1 MSVKHNNFKGNDKP
15 IDPDVKIPEAVRR
28 ASEAADAAHAAA
40 YAPAEPTPE
49 PTPTPSGDHIVIAEP
64 PPAQLPPT
72 MVTQV
77 GNPEPP
83 APPTPPA
90 EPLPSPV
97 DENSWEH
104 KYKSLQGR
112 FAPIQQLNNQL
123 TERVRALEDMVEEL
137 SRAKPAAPAAQPP
150 TPAAVEL
157 LTPKEIE
164 EYGPEMIDVIR
175 RAAREMA
182 TREVQTV
189 QAQMQE
195 LQRRLDGTENTVVRS
210 SKAAMLAALDQQL
223 PEWREVNM
231 MPEFKSWLALP
242 DPYFGAIRHNALTEA
257 FEKCETNRVLA
268 FFKGFVSELAATTP
282 VGTETGQQPAAQ
294 PPAKPSL
301 ESLAAPGRARA
312 TAGVAPPGEKQIIT
326 TADINAFY
334 AAHRRGDYR
343 GREEEFRRA
352 EQELFQ
358 AQREGRVVTS

>member
-1 MSVKHNNFKGNDKP
+1 MSASRNNFKGNDKP

-40 YAPAEPTPE
+40 YASEAPAPQPAPAPDT
-49 PTPTPSGDHIVIAEP
+49 IVIAEP

-83 APPTPPA
+83 TPPA
-90 EPLPSPV
+90 TPTEPTPAPV

-104 KYKSLQGR
+104 KFKSLQGR
-112 FAPIQQLNNQL
+112 FNPIQQLNNQL

-137 SRAKPAAPAAQPP
+137 SRVKPTASAPQPP
-150 TPAAVEL
+150 APAAVEL

-195 LQRRLDGTENTVVRS
+195 LQRRLDGTESTVVRS
-210 SKAAMLAALDQQL
+210 SKASMLAALDQQM

-282 VGTETGQQPAAQ
+282 VSTETGPKPAAT

-312 TAGVAPPGEKQIIT
+312 TAGATPPGEKQIIT

-343 GREEEFRRA
+343 GREDEFRRL

>member
-1 MSVKHNNFKGNDKP
+1 MSASRNNFKGNDKP

-40 YAPAEPTPE
+40 YTPE
-49 PTPTPSGDHIVIAEP
+49 AAPQPSPASDTIVIAEP
-64 PPAQLPPT
+64 PPTNLPPT

-83 APPTPPA
+83 APPAPA
-90 EPLPSPV
+90 

-104 KYKSLQGR
+104 KFKSLQGR
-112 FAPIQQLNNQL
+112 FNPIQQLNNQL

-137 SRAKPAAPAAQPP
+137 SREKPAASAAQPP
-150 TPAAVEL
+150 APATVEL

-164 EYGPEMIDVIR
+164 EYGPDMIDVIR

-195 LQRRLDGTENTVVRS
+195 LQRRLDGTESTVVRS
-210 SKAAMLAALDQQL
+210 SKASMLAALDQQM
-223 PEWREVNM
+223 PEWREVNL

-282 VGTETGQQPAAQ
+282 VSTETGQQPAAT

-312 TAGVAPPGEKQIIT
+312 TAGATPPGEKQIIT

-343 GREEEFRRA
+343 GREDEFRRL